1 MKKLCIALVSA
12 LLCISMITPV
22 TVMAAENDV
31 VYITNTGKKYHA
43 ANCSSLRKSKHAITL
58 ANAKAS
64 GYTPCSKCLGGTSVS
79 AGTSTSTGT
88 PAASANAASV
98 SVMTPAASANTASVS
113 VMTPAASANTAAVPA
128 GITAEQAVQNAYA
141 LYVQNGLTSEAAMNR
156 VQTVLTKLT
165 AQPSEYLR
173 IVQEDLA
180 LLNQSGTGSTASAEQ
195 LVQQMYAALVA
206 QGMSSD
212 QALAQVQAN
221 LPAIMAQAGR

>member
-1 MKKLCIALVSA
+1 MKRLCIALVSA
-12 LLCISMITPV
+12 LLCISMIAPV
-22 TVMAAENDV
+22 HVMAAGNDV
-31 VYITNTGKKYHA
+31 VYITDTGKKYHA

-64 GYTPCSKCLGGTSVS
+64 GYTPCSKCLGNTSVS
-79 AGTSTSTGT
+79 ASTSTSAGT
-88 PAASANAASV
+88 PAASANTV
-98 SVMTPAASANTASVS
+98 
-113 VMTPAASANTAAVPA
+113 AVPA

>member
-1 MKKLCIALVSA
+1 MEESKMKRLCIALVSA
-12 LLCISMITPV
+12 LLCISMIAPV
-22 TVMAAENDV
+22 HVMAAGNDV

-79 AGTSTSTGT
+79 TSTSISAGT
-88 PAASANAASV
+88 PAASANTV
-98 SVMTPAASANTASVS
+98 
-113 VMTPAASANTAAVPA
+113 AVPA

-141 LYVQNGLTSEAAMNR
+141 LYVQNGLTSEVAMNR

>member
-1 MKKLCIALVSA
+1 MKRLCIALVSA
-12 LLCISMITPV
+12 LLCISMIAPV
-22 TVMAAENDV
+22 HVMAAGNDV

-64 GYTPCSKCLGGTSVS
+64 GYTPCSKCLGGSSIS
-79 AGTSTSTGT
+79 AGTSTSAGT
-88 PAASANAASV
+88 PAASANTV
-98 SVMTPAASANTASVS
+98 
-113 VMTPAASANTAAVPA
+113 AVPA

-180 LLNQSGTGSTASAEQ
+180 LLNPSGTGSTASAEQ

>member
-1 MKKLCIALVSA
+1 MEESKMKRLCIALVSA
-12 LLCISMITPV
+12 LLCISMIAPV
-22 TVMAAENDV
+22 HVMAAGNDV

-79 AGTSTSTGT
+79 ASTSTSAGT
-88 PAASANAASV
+88 PAASANTV
-98 SVMTPAASANTASVS
+98 
-113 VMTPAASANTAAVPA
+113 AVPT

-180 LLNQSGTGSTASAEQ
+180 LLNPSGTGSTASAEQ

-206 QGMSSD
+206 QGMNSD

>member
-1 MKKLCIALVSA
+1 MKRLCIALVSA
-12 LLCISMITPV
+12 LLCISMIAPV
-22 TVMAAENDV
+22 HVMAAGNDV

-79 AGTSTSTGT
+79 ASTSTSAG
-88 PAASANAASV
+88 AA
-98 SVMTPAASANTASVS
+98 AASANTVAI
-113 VMTPAASANTAAVPA
+113 PA

-156 VQTVLTKLT
+156 IQTVLTKLT

>member
-1 MKKLCIALVSA
+1 MKRLCIALVSA
-12 LLCISMITPV
+12 LLCISMIAPV
-22 TVMAAENDV
+22 NVMAAGNDI

-64 GYTPCSKCLGGTSVS
+64 GYTPCSKCLGDTSVS
-79 AGTSTSTGT
+79 ASTSTSAVT
-88 PAASANAASV
+88 PAASANV
-98 SVMTPAASANTASVS
+98 
-113 VMTPAASANTAAVPA
+113 AAVPA

-221 LPAIMAQAGR
+221 LPAIMAQAGRY

>member
-1 MKKLCIALVSA
+1 MEESKMKRLCIALVSA
-12 LLCISMITPV
+12 LLCISMIAPV
-22 TVMAAENDV
+22 HVMAAGNDV
-31 VYITNTGKKYHA
+31 VYITDTGKKYHA

-79 AGTSTSTGT
+79 ASTSTSAG
-88 PAASANAASV
+88 
-98 SVMTPAASANTASVS
+98 
-113 VMTPAASANTAAVPA
+113 TPAASANTAAVPA

-156 VQTVLTKLT
+156 IQTVLTKLT

-206 QGMSSD
+206 QEMSSD

>member
-1 MKKLCIALVSA
+1 MEESKMKRLCIALVSA
-12 LLCISMITPV
+12 LLCISMIAPV
-22 TVMAAENDV
+22 HVMAAGNDV
-31 VYITNTGKKYHA
+31 VYITDTGKKYHA

-79 AGTSTSTGT
+79 SSTSTSAGT
-88 PAASANAASV
+88 PAASANTV
-98 SVMTPAASANTASVS
+98 
-113 VMTPAASANTAAVPA
+113 AVPA

>member
-1 MKKLCIALVSA
+1 MKRLCIALVSA

-79 AGTSTSTGT
+79 ASTSTPTGT
-88 PAASANAASV
+88 PA
-98 SVMTPAASANTASVS
+98 TSANTASVP

-141 LYVQNGLTSEAAMNR
+141 LYVQHGLTSEAAMNR
-156 VQTVLTKLT
+156 VQTVLAKLT

-212 QALAQVQAN
+212 QALTQVQAN

>member
-1 MKKLCIALVSA
+1 MKRLCIALVSA
-12 LLCISMITPV
+12 LLCISMIAPV
-22 TVMAAENDV
+22 HVMAAGNDV
-31 VYITNTGKKYHA
+31 VYITDTGKKYHA

-79 AGTSTSTGT
+79 ASTFTSAGT
-88 PAASANAASV
+88 PAASANTV
-98 SVMTPAASANTASVS
+98 
-113 VMTPAASANTAAVPA
+113 AVPA

-141 LYVQNGLTSEAAMNR
+141 LYIQNGLTSEAAMNR

-165 AQPSEYLR
+165 AQPSEYPR

>member
-1 MKKLCIALVSA
+1 MEESKMKRLCIALVSA
-12 LLCISMITPV
+12 LLCISMIAPV
-22 TVMAAENDV
+22 HVMAAGNDV
-31 VYITNTGKKYHA
+31 VYITDTGKKYHA

-79 AGTSTSTGT
+79 AGTSTSAGT
-88 PAASANAASV
+88 PAASANTV
-98 SVMTPAASANTASVS
+98 
-113 VMTPAASANTAAVPA
+113 AVPA

-180 LLNQSGTGSTASAEQ
+180 LLNPSGTGSTASAEQ

>member
-1 MKKLCIALVSA
+1 MEESKMKRLCIALVSA
-12 LLCISMITPV
+12 LLCISMIAPV
-22 TVMAAENDV
+22 HVMAAGNDV
-31 VYITNTGKKYHA
+31 VYITDTGKKYHA

-64 GYTPCSKCLGGTSVS
+64 GYTPCAKCLGGTSVS
-79 AGTSTSTGT
+79 ASTSTS
-88 PAASANAASV
+88 AW
-98 SVMTPAASANTASVS
+98 TPAASANTV
-113 VMTPAASANTAAVPA
+113 AVPA

-180 LLNQSGTGSTASAEQ
+180 LLNQSGIGSTASAEQ

>member
-1 MKKLCIALVSA
+1 MKRLCIALVSA
-12 LLCISMITPV
+12 LLCISMIAPV
-22 TVMAAENDV
+22 HVMAAGNDV
-31 VYITNTGKKYHA
+31 VYITDTGKKYHA

-79 AGTSTSTGT
+79 ASTSTSAG
-88 PAASANAASV
+88 
-98 SVMTPAASANTASVS
+98 
-113 VMTPAASANTAAVPA
+113 TPAASANTAAVPA

-141 LYVQNGLTSEAAMNR
+141 LYVQKGLTSEAAMNR

>member
-1 MKKLCIALVSA
+1 MKRLCIALVSA
-12 LLCISMITPV
+12 LLCISMIAPV
-22 TVMAAENDV
+22 HVMAAGNDV
-31 VYITNTGKKYHA
+31 VYITDTGKKYHA

-79 AGTSTSTGT
+79 ASTSISAGT
-88 PAASANAASV
+88 PAASANTV
-98 SVMTPAASANTASVS
+98 
-113 VMTPAASANTAAVPA
+113 AVPA

-221 LPAIMAQAGR
+221 LPAIMAQAER

>member
-1 MKKLCIALVSA
+1 MEESKMKRLCIALVSA
-12 LLCISMITPV
+12 LLCISMIAPV
-22 TVMAAENDV
+22 NVMAAGNDV

-64 GYTPCSKCLGGTSVS
+64 GYTPCSRCLGGSSIS
-79 AGTSTSTGT
+79 AGTSTSAG
-88 PAASANAASV
+88 
-98 SVMTPAASANTASVS
+98 
-113 VMTPAASANTAAVPA
+113 TPAASANTAAVPA

-141 LYVQNGLTSEAAMNR
+141 LYVQHGLTSEAAMNR
-156 VQTVLTKLT
+156 VQTILAKLT

-180 LLNQSGTGSTASAEQ
+180 LLKQSGTGSTASAEQ

>member
-1 MKKLCIALVSA
+1 MKRLCIALVSA
-12 LLCISMITPV
+12 LLCISMIAPV
-22 TVMAAENDV
+22 NVMAAGNDV

-79 AGTSTSTGT
+79 ASTSTPTG
-88 PAASANAASV
+88 
-98 SVMTPAASANTASVS
+98 
-113 VMTPAASANTAAVPA
+113 TPAASANTAAVPA

>member
-1 MKKLCIALVSA
+1 MKRLCIALVSA

-22 TVMAAENDV
+22 TVMAAGNDV

-98 SVMTPAASANTASVS
+98 PVMTPAASANG
-113 VMTPAASANTAAVPA
+113 AAGPA

-141 LYVQNGLTSEAAMNR
+141 LYVQHGLTSEAAMNR
-156 VQTVLTKLT
+156 VQTVLAKLT
-165 AQPSEYLR
+165 AQPSEDLR

>member
-1 MKKLCIALVSA
+1 MKRLCIALVSA
-12 LLCISMITPV
+12 LLCISMIALV
-22 TVMAAENDV
+22 HVMAAGNDV
-31 VYITNTGKKYHA
+31 VYITDTGKKYHA

-79 AGTSTSTGT
+79 ASTSTSAGT
-88 PAASANAASV
+88 PAASANTV
-98 SVMTPAASANTASVS
+98 
-113 VMTPAASANTAAVPA
+113 AVPA

>member
-1 MKKLCIALVSA
+1 MKRLCIALVSA
-12 LLCISMITPV
+12 LLCISMIAPV
-22 TVMAAENDV
+22 NVMAAGNDV

-79 AGTSTSTGT
+79 ASTSTPTGT
-88 PAASANAASV
+88 PA
-98 SVMTPAASANTASVS
+98 TSANTASVP

>member
-1 MKKLCIALVSA
+1 MKRLCIALVSA
-12 LLCISMITPV
+12 LLCISMIAPV
-22 TVMAAENDV
+22 HVMAAGNDV
-31 VYITNTGKKYHA
+31 VYITDTGKKYHA

-79 AGTSTSTGT
+79 AGTSTPTGT
-88 PAASANAASV
+88 PAASANTV
-98 SVMTPAASANTASVS
+98 
-113 VMTPAASANTAAVPA
+113 AVPA

-156 VQTVLTKLT
+156 IQTVLTKLT

-180 LLNQSGTGSTASAEQ
+180 LLNPSGTGSTASAEQ

>member
-1 MKKLCIALVSA
+1 MKRLCIALVSA
-12 LLCISMITPV
+12 LLCISMIAPV
-22 TVMAAENDV
+22 NVMAAGNDV

-79 AGTSTSTGT
+79 ASTSTPTGT
-88 PAASANAASV
+88 PA
-98 SVMTPAASANTASVS
+98 TSANTASVP

-180 LLNQSGTGSTASAEQ
+180 LLNQSGTGRTASAEQ

>member
-1 MKKLCIALVSA
+1 MKRLCIALVSA

-22 TVMAAENDV
+22 TVMAAGNDV

-98 SVMTPAASANTASVS
+98 SVMTPAVSANV
-113 VMTPAASANTAAVPA
+113 AAVPA

-141 LYVQNGLTSEAAMNR
+141 LYVQHGLTSEAAMNR
-156 VQTVLTKLT
+156 VQTVLAKLT

>member
-1 MKKLCIALVSA
+1 MKRLCIALVSA

-98 SVMTPAASANTASVS
+98 PVMTPAASANV
-113 VMTPAASANTAAVPA
+113 AAVPA

-141 LYVQNGLTSEAAMNR
+141 LYVQHGLTSEAAMNR
-156 VQTVLTKLT
+156 VQTVLAKLT

>member
-1 MKKLCIALVSA
+1 MKRLCIALVSA
-12 LLCISMITPV
+12 LLCISMIAPV
-22 TVMAAENDV
+22 HVMAAGNDV

-79 AGTSTSTGT
+79 ASTSTSAGT
-88 PAASANAASV
+88 PAASANTV
-98 SVMTPAASANTASVS
+98 
-113 VMTPAASANTAAVPA
+113 AVPA
-128 GITAEQAVQNAYA
+128 EITAEQAVQNAYA
-141 LYVQNGLTSEAAMNR
+141 LYVQNGLTSETAMNR

>member
-1 MKKLCIALVSA
+1 MEESKMKRLCIALVSA
-12 LLCISMITPV
+12 LLCISMIAPV
-22 TVMAAENDV
+22 HVMAAGNDV

-79 AGTSTSTGT
+79 ASTSTSAGT
-88 PAASANAASV
+88 PAASANTV
-98 SVMTPAASANTASVS
+98 
-113 VMTPAASANTAAVPA
+113 AVPA

-156 VQTVLTKLT
+156 VQTVLPKLT

>member
-1 MKKLCIALVSA
+1 MEESKMKRLCIALVSA
-12 LLCISMITPV
+12 LLCISMIAPV
-22 TVMAAENDV
+22 HVMAAGNDV

-79 AGTSTSTGT
+79 ASTSTSAGT
-88 PAASANAASV
+88 PAASANTV
-98 SVMTPAASANTASVS
+98 
-113 VMTPAASANTAAVPA
+113 AVPEE
-128 GITAEQAVQNAYA
+128 ITAEQAVQNAYA

>member
-1 MKKLCIALVSA
+1 MGKGWPLAPHRGRSA
-12 LLCISMITPV
+12 PQEGPI
-22 TVMAAENDV
+22 DF
-31 VYITNTGKKYHA
+31 
-43 ANCSSLRKSKHAITL
+43 AICR
-58 ANAKAS
+58 
-64 GYTPCSKCLGGTSVS
+64 YTPCSKCLGGTSVS
-79 AGTSTSTGT
+79 ASTSTPTGT
-88 PAASANAASV
+88 PA
-98 SVMTPAASANTASVS
+98 TSANTASVP

>member
-1 MKKLCIALVSA
+1 MEESKMKRLCIALVSA
-12 LLCISMITPV
+12 LLCISMIAPV
-22 TVMAAENDV
+22 HVMAAGNDV
-31 VYITNTGKKYHA
+31 VYITDTGKKYHA

-79 AGTSTSTGT
+79 ASTSTSAG
-88 PAASANAASV
+88 
-98 SVMTPAASANTASVS
+98 
-113 VMTPAASANTAAVPA
+113 TPAASANTAAVLA

>member
-1 MKKLCIALVSA
+1 MKRLCIALVSA
-12 LLCISMITPV
+12 LLCISMIAPV
-22 TVMAAENDV
+22 NVMAAENDV

-98 SVMTPAASANTASVS
+98 PVMTPAASANV
-113 VMTPAASANTAAVPA
+113 AAVPA

-141 LYVQNGLTSEAAMNR
+141 LYVQNGLTSEAAMSR
-156 VQTVLTKLT
+156 VQAVLAKLT

>member
-1 MKKLCIALVSA
+1 MEESKMKRLCIALVSA
-12 LLCISMITPV
+12 LLCISMIAPV
-22 TVMAAENDV
+22 HVMAAGNDV

-79 AGTSTSTGT
+79 ASTSTSAGT
-88 PAASANAASV
+88 PAASANTV
-98 SVMTPAASANTASVS
+98 
-113 VMTPAASANTAAVPA
+113 AVPA

-221 LPAIMAQAGR
+221 LPAIMAKAGR

>member
-1 MKKLCIALVSA
+1 MKRLCIALVSA
-12 LLCISMITPV
+12 LLCISMIAPV
-22 TVMAAENDV
+22 HVMAAGNDV
-31 VYITNTGKKYHA
+31 VYITDTGKKYHA

-79 AGTSTSTGT
+79 ASTSTSAGT
-88 PAASANAASV
+88 PAASANTV
-98 SVMTPAASANTASVS
+98 
-113 VMTPAASANTAAVPA
+113 AVPA

-141 LYVQNGLTSEAAMNR
+141 LYVQNGLTSEAAMNM

>member
-1 MKKLCIALVSA
+1 MKRLCIALVSA

-98 SVMTPAASANTASVS
+98 SVMTPAVSANV
-113 VMTPAASANTAAVPA
+113 AAVPA

-141 LYVQNGLTSEAAMNR
+141 LYVQHGLTSEAAMNR
-156 VQTVLTKLT
+156 VQTVLAKLT

>member
-1 MKKLCIALVSA
+1 MKRLCIALVSA
-12 LLCISMITPV
+12 LLCISMIAPV

-79 AGTSTSTGT
+79 AGTSTPTGT
-88 PAASANAASV
+88 PAASANTAAV
-98 SVMTPAASANTASVS
+98 PAVTPAASANV
-113 VMTPAASANTAAVPA
+113 AAVPA

-141 LYVQNGLTSEAAMNR
+141 LYVQHGLTSEAAMNR
-156 VQTVLTKLT
+156 VQTVLAKLT

>member
-1 MKKLCIALVSA
+1 MEESKMKRLCIALVSA
-12 LLCISMITPV
+12 LLCISMIAPV
-22 TVMAAENDV
+22 HVMAAGNDV
-31 VYITNTGKKYHA
+31 VYITDTGKKYHA

-79 AGTSTSTGT
+79 ASTSTSAGT
-88 PAASANAASV
+88 PAASANTV
-98 SVMTPAASANTASVS
+98 
-113 VMTPAASANTAAVPA
+113 AVPA

-195 LVQQMYAALVA
+195 LVQQMYVALVA

>member
-1 MKKLCIALVSA
+1 MKRLCIALVSA
-12 LLCISMITPV
+12 LLCISMIAPV
-22 TVMAAENDV
+22 HVMAAGNDV
-31 VYITNTGKKYHA
+31 VYITDTGKKYHA

-79 AGTSTSTGT
+79 ASTSTSAGT
-88 PAASANAASV
+88 PAASANTV
-98 SVMTPAASANTASVS
+98 
-113 VMTPAASANTAAVPA
+113 AVPA

-180 LLNQSGTGSTASAEQ
+180 LLNQSGTGSTASAER

>member
-1 MKKLCIALVSA
+1 MKRLCIALVSA

-79 AGTSTSTGT
+79 ASTSTPTGT
-88 PAASANAASV
+88 PA
-98 SVMTPAASANTASVS
+98 TSANTASVP

-165 AQPSEYLR
+165 TQPSEYLR

>member
-1 MKKLCIALVSA
+1 MKRLCIALVSA
-12 LLCISMITPV
+12 LLCISMIAPV
-22 TVMAAENDV
+22 HVMAAGNDV

-79 AGTSTSTGT
+79 ASTSTSAG
-88 PAASANAASV
+88 
-98 SVMTPAASANTASVS
+98 
-113 VMTPAASANTAAVPA
+113 TPAASANTAAIPA

-156 VQTVLTKLT
+156 VQTILTKLT

-180 LLNQSGTGSTASAEQ
+180 LLNQSGTGNTASAEQ

>member
-1 MKKLCIALVSA
+1 MKRLCIALVSA

-43 ANCSSLRKSKHAITL
+43 TNCSSLRKSKHAITL

-79 AGTSTSTGT
+79 ASTSTPTGT
-88 PAASANAASV
+88 PAASV
-98 SVMTPAASANTASVS
+98 NTASVP

>member
-1 MKKLCIALVSA
+1 MKRLCIALVSA

-79 AGTSTSTGT
+79 VSTSTPTGT
-88 PAASANAASV
+88 PATSANAASV
-98 SVMTPAASANTASVS
+98 PVMPPAASAN
-113 VMTPAASANTAAVPA
+113 MAAVPA

-141 LYVQNGLTSEAAMNR
+141 LYVQNGLTSEAAMSR
-156 VQTVLTKLT
+156 VQAVLAKLT

-180 LLNQSGTGSTASAEQ
+180 LLNPSGTGSTASAEQ